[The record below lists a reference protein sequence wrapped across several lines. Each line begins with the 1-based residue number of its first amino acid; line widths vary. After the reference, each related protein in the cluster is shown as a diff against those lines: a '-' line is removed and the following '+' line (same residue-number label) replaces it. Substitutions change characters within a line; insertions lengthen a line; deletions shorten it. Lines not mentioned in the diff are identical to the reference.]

1 MFVLA
6 KELVGVPGL
15 PKTIKGIREALRRY
29 CGESEGMM
37 RKRAG
42 TKAFEFHIDCLPD
55 VARKALQARQIKAL
69 MNQPATE
76 TKEPQSPRLK
86 AREES
91 KLRFIANARPC
102 SSRSLGC

>member
-42 TKAFEFHIDCLPD
+42 TKAFEFH
-55 VARKALQARQIKAL
+55 VAYFHER
-69 MNQPATE
+69 
-76 TKEPQSPRLK
+76 
-86 AREES
+86 
-91 KLRFIANARPC
+91 
-102 SSRSLGC
+102 RSLNNFHRDRVITFEQIAE

>member
-42 TKAFEFHIDCLPD
+42 TKAFEFHVDCLPD

-69 MNQPATE
+69 YQRSVS
-76 TKEPQSPRLK
+76 QSRW
-86 AREES
+86 
-91 KLRFIANARPC
+91 
-102 SSRSLGC
+102 